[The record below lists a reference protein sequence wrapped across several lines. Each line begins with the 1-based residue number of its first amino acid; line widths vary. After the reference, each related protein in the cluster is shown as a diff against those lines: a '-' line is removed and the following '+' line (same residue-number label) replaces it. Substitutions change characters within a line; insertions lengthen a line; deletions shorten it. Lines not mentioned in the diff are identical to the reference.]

1 MNGVDMGIRKEML
14 KNNALAISLNITDVL
29 NTQNYSSHYE
39 TDAFIQDYTR
49 KRTTRF
55 IRLNIRYRFG
65 KMDPDMFKKKKKQE
79 VPEEEADDKDKE
91 KDKKPADSR
100 L

>member
-1 MNGVDMGIRKEML
+1 ML
-14 KNNALAISLNITDVL
+14 KNNALAIALNISDVL
-29 NTQNYSSHYE
+29 NTQDFSSHYE

-65 KMDPDMFKKKKKQE
+65 KMDPDMFRKKKKQE
-79 VPEEEADDKDKE
+79 VPDEESDDREKD
-91 KDKKPADSR
+91 KDKKPIDST

>member
-1 MNGVDMGIRKEML
+1 ML
-14 KNNALAISLNITDVL
+14 KNNALAIALNISDVL
-29 NTQNYSSHYE
+29 NTQDFSSHYE

-55 IRLNIRYRFG
+55 VRLNIRYRFG
-65 KMDPDMFKKKKKQE
+65 KMDPDMFRKKKKHE
-79 VPEEEADDKDKE
+79 VPDEESDDREKD
-91 KDKKPADSR
+91 KDKKPIDST